1 MRSKYSSGVM
11 VLKGELEK
19 KRGFWSFQRFF
30 SYPGGMGLLCG
41 EGGPASPPSA

>member
-11 VLKGELEK
+11 VLKGRWK

-30 SYPGGMGLLCG
+30 SQPGGMELLCG
-41 EGGPASPPSA
+41 EGGPVSPPSA